1 MNKVFNTFEEFVAEL
16 KHRKIPTSTKVSH
29 NMKAI
34 SVLKHDMDTLTQKAK
49 ADPEKAKLF
58 KVQKDLDAEKIDVL
72 SQKNKVLKTKDSLK

>member
-1 MNKVFNTFEEFVAEL
+1 
-16 KHRKIPTSTKVSH
+16 
-29 NMKAI
+29 MKAI